1 MTDLFLWILEI
12 LGTVAFAISGAMVG
26 VEKKMD
32 LFGVAILGMVTAT
45 GGGAIRDLLLDVTP
59 PAVFRNPVYALTA
72 IGVSLLVFLPVVRR
86 AFLQHTRAYELTLRV
101 IDAVGLSVFTVVG
114 VQTAFTAYPDANLFF
129 ASFIGALTAV
139 GGGILR
145 DVLAGTMPYVFVK
158 HFYACAALI
167 GAIACALLWPLGSIP
182 AMLTGMALT
191 ILLRLLAAHFH
202 WNLPQAK

>member
-72 IGVSLLVFLPVVRR
+72 IGVSLLLFLPVVRKR
-86 AFLQHTRAYELTLRV
+86 RKS
-101 IDAVGLSVFTVVG
+101 DAR
-114 VQTAFTAYPDANLFF
+114 
-129 ASFIGALTAV
+129 I
-139 GGGILR
+139 
-145 DVLAGTMPYVFVK
+145 
-158 HFYACAALI
+158 
-167 GAIACALLWPLGSIP
+167 
-182 AMLTGMALT
+182 
-191 ILLRLLAAHFH
+191 
-202 WNLPQAK
+202 